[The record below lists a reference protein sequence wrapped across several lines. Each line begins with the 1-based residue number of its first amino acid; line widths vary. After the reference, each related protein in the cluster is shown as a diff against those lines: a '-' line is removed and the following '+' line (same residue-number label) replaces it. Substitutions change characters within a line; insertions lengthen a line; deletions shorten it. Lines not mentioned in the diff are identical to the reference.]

1 MNQTLQEQAD
11 RSNYIKH
18 LARYIGN
25 CTRPKITQSQVVQ
38 KFWYDDQINN
48 ITHTKKK
55 CPFFQK
61 SKRERCKKEKEK
73 DVTSGKVGGRERR
86 KRRES
91 CIACC
96 YQFASLWCWYGQ
108 PTHFHFHSFD
118 WKLSQRNETVFE
130 FERERECRICVLTE
144 LWRLKVKTNL

>member
-18 LARYIGN
+18 LAGYIGN

-96 YQFASLWCWYGQ
+96 YQFASL
-108 PTHFHFHSFD
+108 
-118 WKLSQRNETVFE
+118 
-130 FERERECRICVLTE
+130 
-144 LWRLKVKTNL
+144 